1 MKLPVYIGLLD
12 EAEATL
18 ASSFRAVSDGHGDEP
33 DVHFILQTF
42 AKKCDAH
49 REALKPVIDRY
60 GEDVEG
66 EEEHRLTASGVREV
80 RSGPL
85 ALMLDL
91 QDLYVLVNHID
102 VTWMMLGQAAKGD
115 RDKELQA
122 VVKQCEGD
130 SALEIRWLQ
139 TRMKQAAPQA
149 LLVAE

>member
-18 ASSFRAVSDGHGDEP
+18 AASFRVVADGHGDEP
-33 DVHFILQTF
+33 DVHFILQTL
-42 AKKCDAH
+42 AQQCDAH
-49 REALKPVIDRY
+49 REALQPVIDRY
-60 GEDVEG
+60 GEEVEG
-66 EEEHRLTASGVREV
+66 EEEHRLTANGVTGV

-91 QDLYVLVNHID
+91 QDLYVLVHHID
-102 VTWMMLGQAAKGD
+102 VTWMMVGQAAQGD

-130 SALEIRWLQ
+130 SELQIRWLK

>member
-18 ASSFRAVSDGHGDEP
+18 ANSFRVVAHGHGEEP
-33 DVHFILQTF
+33 DVHFLLETLAGQ
-42 AKKCDAH
+42 CDAH
-49 REALKPVIDRY
+49 REALKPVIERY
-60 GEDVEG
+60 GEDTDG
-66 EEEHRLTASGVREV
+66 DEEHRLTANGVREV

-85 ALMLDL
+85 ALLLDL

-102 VTWMMLGQAAKGD
+102 VTWMMVGQAAKGD
-115 RDKELQA
+115 RDGQLLDIVA
-122 VVKQCEGD
+122 RCEGD
-130 SALEIRWLQ
+130 TELQIRWLK

>member
-18 ASSFRAVSDGHGDEP
+18 ANSFRVVAHGHGEEP
-33 DVHFILQTF
+33 DVHFLLETLAGQ
-42 AKKCDAH
+42 CDAH
-49 REALKPVIDRY
+49 REALKPVIERY
-60 GEDVEG
+60 GEDTEG
-66 EEEHRLTASGVREV
+66 DEEHRLTANGVREV

-85 ALMLDL
+85 ALLLDL

-102 VTWMMLGQAAKGD
+102 VTWMMVGQAAKGD
-115 RDKELQA
+115 RDGQLLDIVA
-122 VVKQCEGD
+122 RCEGD
-130 SALEIRWLQ
+130 TELQIRWLK

>member
-18 ASSFRAVSDGHGDEP
+18 ANSFRVVAHGHGEEP
-33 DVHFILQTF
+33 DVHFLLETLAGQ
-42 AKKCDAH
+42 CDAH
-49 REALKPVIDRY
+49 REALKPVIERY
-60 GEDVEG
+60 GEDTEG
-66 EEEHRLTASGVREV
+66 DEEHRLTANGVREV

-85 ALMLDL
+85 ALLLDL

-102 VTWMMLGQAAKGD
+102 VTWMMVGQAAKGD
-115 RDKELQA
+115 RDGQLLDI
-122 VVKQCEGD
+122 VTRCEGD
-130 SALEIRWLQ
+130 TELQIRWLK